1 LVGVGIGAGTIV
13 APSWNIEGP
22 QFDVLYPHGL
32 QRSPCPHP
40 NSRQPLAVPIV
51 ASTRATNSIL
61 FMIRTSQKNTSSHIA
76 FRDGVANGFQSL
88 ATLQRPS
95 GCANQTIFSHATFS
109 QAKPREATNDG
120 SLQARFCS

>member
-1 LVGVGIGAGTIV
+1 VVGSTGPGSTLRLVGVGIGAGTIV

-88 ATLQRPS
+88 ATTPLPMCKS
-95 GCANQTIFSHATFS
+95 NHFFSRHFFS
-109 QAKPREATNDG
+109 
-120 SLQARFCS
+120 S